1 MRIRLQFL
9 TLCMAMAA
17 LSQLAVAAGAPVEN
31 PRAAAVERAERDTT
45 PGKQR
50 NSPEKK
56 PAQSQSAQAS
66 NSYAEEIATISAQ
79 ADAAEA
85 ACASQ
90 SAENR
95 LACRKQVNADR
106 ERAVAAAKRK
116 HDNSVQKK

>member
-17 LSQLAVAAGAPVEN
+17 LSQLAVAAGASVEN
-31 PRAAAVERAERDTT
+31 PRAAAERAGRDTT
-45 PGKQR
+45 PGKHW
-50 NSPEKK
+50 NNPEKK
-56 PAQSQSAQAS
+56 PAQSQSVQAS
-66 NSYAEEIATISAQ
+66 NSYAQEIATISAQ

-90 SAENR
+90 SGENR
-95 LACRKQVNADR
+95 LACRKQVSADR

-116 HDNSVQKK
+116 HDNSIQKK

>member
-9 TLCMAMAA
+9 ILCMAMAA
-17 LSQLAVAAGAPVEN
+17 LSQLAVAAGASVEN
-31 PRAAAVERAERDTT
+31 PRAAAERAERDTA
-45 PGKQR
+45 PGKHR

-56 PAQSQSAQAS
+56 LAQSQSAQAS

-90 SAENR
+90 SGENR

-116 HDNSVQKK
+116 HDNGVQKK